1 MVEGLC
7 LCRRPLRGPHPD
19 RQRFRGL
26 GKPACDPAATR
37 RKITNQGQ
45 AMTRL
50 QFGILGAVIL
60 AGGAACWV
68 IEQSAQS
75 GLAQKNESLR
85 QEADQLARLAAENE
99 RLSNLLKQGKSPA
112 SLSEAE

>member
-7 LCRRPLRGPHPD
+7 LCRWPLRGAHPGG
-19 RQRFRGL
+19 QRFRGL
-26 GKPACDPAATR
+26 GKRACGPAASR

-50 QFGILGAVIL
+50 QLGILSAVIL

-68 IEQSAQS
+68 IEHSAQS
-75 GLAQKNESLR
+75 RLAQKKESLR

-99 RLSNLLKQGKSPA
+99 RLSKLLKEGK
-112 SLSEAE
+112 